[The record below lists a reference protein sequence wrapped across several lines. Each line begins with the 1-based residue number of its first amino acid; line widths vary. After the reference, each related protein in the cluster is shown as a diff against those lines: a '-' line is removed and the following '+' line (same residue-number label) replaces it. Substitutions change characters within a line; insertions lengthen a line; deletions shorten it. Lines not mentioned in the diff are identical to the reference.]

1 MSSETCRGRIH
12 LPAIVTGALTPSF
25 ARGRCVIWQQVCLYR
40 MDSDLDKPIIFELS
54 SPENAKT
61 EKRTGYMLECKNG
74 AFLFLGLHWA

>member
-1 MSSETCRGRIH
+1 
-12 LPAIVTGALTPSF
+12 
-25 ARGRCVIWQQVCLYR
+25 

-74 AFLFLGLHWA
+74 AFLFLGLHWV